1 MIKRMLGQ
9 SGLSIAPLVF
19 GGNVFGWNV
28 DEQTG
33 FRLLDAFV
41 DHGFN
46 AIDTA
51 ASIPPGRPAIQAANP
66 NP

>member
-1 MIKRMLGQ
+1 MARAI
-9 SGLSIAPLVF
+9 LVIDVQNRSPGIWQQCF
-19 GGNVFGWNV
+19 RLDV

-33 FRLLDAFV
+33 FCLLDAFV

-51 ASIPPGRPAIQAANP
+51 HRQSLANRLKLAPAVQR
-66 NP
+66 